1 MGKEKFLS
9 DIQEKNI
16 AFFKENLN
24 ELIKNPLYKHKFAI
38 VHDSEVRG
46 LFDTFDTFDKA
57 LSDAVSKFPVN
68 EFIIQQV
75 VSDEETINFIY
86 SALATN

>member
-1 MGKEKFLS
+1 MGRDNFLS
-9 DIQEKNI
+9 DIQEKNL
-16 AFFKENLN
+16 AFFKSVLN

-38 VHDSEVRG
+38 LYNCEVKG
-46 LFDTFDTFDKA
+46 LFDTFDTA
-57 LSDAVSKFPVN
+57 LSEAVSKFPVN

-86 SALATN
+86 SALVSH

>member
-1 MGKEKFLS
+1 MGKDKFLS

-46 LFDTFDTFDKA
+46 LFDTFDKA